1 MQVRIPARL
10 VPLVAMARRI
20 IAEYTRTR
28 VSLSAGG
35 LAYFVGL
42 ALIPAA
48 VVLGSVAGLF
58 VTPAQVTSGMDALVS
73 HNPALASSRPVI
85 EGVVSAAASASATS
99 FTLAT
104 LASVLLAIY
113 ASSYVVVG
121 ARLALHSIYGI
132 ERARY
137 GIAGRMAAA
146 VATFLAVVVVAL
158 LVVLVTVLPRV
169 LSAMGIEQRTSILS
183 NEVVDWVLLVALLF
197 LGVRTLLRRVGGSRS
212 GWWAP
217 GPLVATAW
225 IAVVSGGL
233 GLYVKLSTVMGAAL
247 VAFGSIIVVL
257 LWTYLC
263 FLGLFIGA
271 LIDSDRSRN
280 RAGKICG
287 VV

>member
-1 MQVRIPARL
+1 MQLQVPARI
-10 VPLVAMARRI
+10 VPLVVMARRL
-20 IAEYTRTR
+20 IAEYTRSR

-58 VTPAQVTSGMDALVS
+58 ITPAQVTSGMDALVS
-73 HNPALASSRPVI
+73 HNPALANIRPVI

-104 LASVLLAIY
+104 LVSVLLALY

-121 ARLALHSIYGI
+121 ARLALHSIYRI
-132 ERARY
+132 ERVRY
-137 GIAGRMAAA
+137 GIAGRFAAA
-146 VATFLAVVVVAL
+146 VATFVAVVIVAV

-169 LSAMGIEQRTSILS
+169 LGAMGFEQHTTILS
-183 NEVVDWVLLVALLF
+183 NEVVDWVILVVLLF
-197 LGVRTLLRRVGGSRS
+197 FGVRTLLRRVGRSRS
-212 GWWAP
+212 GWLAP

-225 IAVVSGGL
+225 IAVVSAGL
-233 GLYVKLSTVMGAAL
+233 GLYVNLSTVMGAAL
-247 VAFGSIIVVL
+247 AAFGSIIVVL
-257 LWTYLC
+257 LWSYLS

-271 LIDSDRSRN
+271 LIDSDQSQHRN
-280 RAGKICG
+280 RRPVD

>member
-1 MQVRIPARL
+1 MQLQVPARI
-10 VPLVAMARRI
+10 VPLVVMARRI

-58 VTPAQVTSGMDALVS
+58 ITPAQVTSGMDALVS
-73 HNPALASSRPVI
+73 HNPALANIRPVI

-104 LASVLLAIY
+104 LVSVLLALY

-121 ARLALHSIYGI
+121 ARLALHSIYRI
-132 ERARY
+132 ERVRY
-137 GIAGRMAAA
+137 GIAGRFAAA
-146 VATFLAVVVVAL
+146 VATFVAVVIVAV

-169 LSAMGIEQRTSILS
+169 LGAMGFEQHTTILS
-183 NEVVDWVLLVALLF
+183 NEVVDWVILVVLLF
-197 LGVRTLLRRVGGSRS
+197 FGVRTLLRRVGGSRS
-212 GWWAP
+212 GWLAP

-225 IAVVSGGL
+225 IAVVSAGL
-233 GLYVKLSTVMGAAL
+233 GLYVNLSTVMGAAL
-247 VAFGSIIVVL
+247 AAFGSIIVVL
-257 LWTYLC
+257 LWSYLS

-271 LIDSDRSRN
+271 LIDSDQSQHRN
-280 RAGKICG
+280 RTPVD